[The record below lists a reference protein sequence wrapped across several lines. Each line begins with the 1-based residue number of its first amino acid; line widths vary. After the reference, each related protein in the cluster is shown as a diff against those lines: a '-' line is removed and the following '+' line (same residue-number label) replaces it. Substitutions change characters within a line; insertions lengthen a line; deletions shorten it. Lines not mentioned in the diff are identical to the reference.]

1 MQLQFT
7 KQAREEYLRIVSVFA
22 ELHIFSLCEKI
33 LSFENENKSRFI
45 LHFAH
50 LFVSLHAEDYTLMLD
65 RAQTI
70 EKLQSSRRT
79 DTY

>member
-50 LFVSLHAEDYTLMLD
+50 LFVSLHSDNGMK
-65 RAQTI
+65 I
-70 EKLQSSRRT
+70 
-79 DTY
+79 